1 MRFRDR
7 THAGR
12 ELAAEVVRRTAPD
25 GPADPLVLAL
35 PRGGLPVAAEVA
47 RALDAPLDV
56 LVVRKVGTPGRPEA
70 AVGALA
76 GEDPPVFDPQTLRA
90 LDLTEQDLA
99 PDVARERAELHR
111 REEAYRRGRP
121 APEVAGR
128 TVVVVDDGIATGA
141 TATAGLRHL
150 RARHPAE
157 LVLAVPVCSP
167 TAARAMSAEADA
179 LVCVHQ
185 PPGFRAVGEWYDDFA
200 QVPDA
205 DVIAALDAFR
215 PAP

>member
-56 LVVRKVGTPGRPEA
+56 LVVRKVGTPGWPEA